1 MSVTDTP
8 APPAPGPGAEPA
20 AGADW
25 DFAELSDPAAAER
38 VRRREPSA
46 VLRMSEAEAARIGG
60 RPDSGGESADP
71 GDGPDG
77 STDPGEAEGAGGSD
91 GPGGAESLDESD
103 GPGGGERVLLN
114 MGPSHPS
121 THGVLRL
128 MLELEGETVLRSK
141 PVIGYLHTGM
151 EKTGEELTYLQGGA
165 NVTRMDYAS
174 PLFTEL
180 AFSLAAERL
189 LEVEVP
195 ERAVWIRMLM
205 CELNRVSSHLLFM
218 ATNGMD
224 LGAVSMMIYGWRERE
239 EVLRFFE
246 KVTGLRMN
254 HNYIRPGGVA
264 ADLPAGWRDDVLGL
278 LEAIPPRLD
287 EYDTLLTGQPIWRER
302 LQGVGAISAAEAVAL
317 GATGP
322 LLRAAGLPWD
332 LRRTEPYLFYDRVDF
347 DVIVGAY
354 GDCYDRYA
362 VRLNEIRESLRLVG
376 QILEAMP
383 PGDYRVQDKKVTPP
397 PRARI
402 DQSMEALIH
411 HFKIFTEG
419 FKVPA
424 GEVYAA
430 VESPRGELGV
440 YLVSDGGAKPYRLH
454 VRAPSFVNLQ
464 CLPHLMQGGLI
475 ADGVAIISS
484 IDPIMGEVDR

>member
-1 MSVTDTP
+1 MSITDTTRSDSASP
-8 APPAPGPGAEPA
+8 RTARAGESGPGAD
-20 AGADW
+20 GAS
-25 DFAELSDPAAAER
+25 AEGDRAAER

-46 VLRMSEAEAARIGG
+46 VLRMSEAEAAEIGG
-60 RPDSGGESADP
+60 DPDDP
-71 GDGPDG
+71 EDDQ
-77 STDPGEAEGAGGSD
+77 
-91 GPGGAESLDESD
+91 L
-103 GPGGGERVLLN
+103 VLLN

-128 MLELEGETVLRSK
+128 MLELSGETVLRSK

-151 EKTGEELTYLQGGA
+151 EKTGEQLTYLQGGT

-174 PLFTEL
+174 PLFNEL
-180 AFSLAAERL
+180 AFSLATERL
-189 LEVEVP
+189 LGIDVP
-195 ERAVWIRMLM
+195 ERATWIRMLM

-264 ADLPAGWRDDVLGL
+264 ADLPADWRADTARLIEL
-278 LEAIPPRLD
+278 IEPRLD

-302 LQGVGAISAAEAVAL
+302 LQGVGVMSAAEAVAL

-322 LLRAAGLPWD
+322 LLRGADMAWD
-332 LRRTEPYLFYDRVDF
+332 LRRDEPYLFYDQVDF
-347 DVIVGAY
+347 DVIVGTH

-362 VRLNEIRESLRLVG
+362 IRLNEIRESLRIVA
-376 QILEAMP
+376 QIIDAMP
-383 PGDYRVQDKKVTPP
+383 AGDYRVQDKKVTPP

-402 DQSMEALIH
+402 DASMEALIH

-424 GEVYAA
+424 GEAYAA

-440 YLVSDGGAKPYRLH
+440 YLVSDGTSVPYRVH

-464 CLPHLMQGGLI
+464 TLPHLMQDGLI

-484 IDPIMGEVDR
+484 VDPIMGEVDR

>member
-1 MSVTDTP
+1 MSITDD
-8 APPAPGPGAEPA
+8 APSDAARAGEAGPVADRASAE
-20 AGADW
+20 GDR
-25 DFAELSDPAAAER
+25 AAER
-38 VRRREPSA
+38 VSRREPSA
-46 VLRMSEAEAARIGG
+46 VLRMSEAEAAEIGG
-60 RPDSGGESADP
+60 DPDDP
-71 GDGPDG
+71 ED
-77 STDPGEAEGAGGSD
+77 
-91 GPGGAESLDESD
+91 DEL
-103 GPGGGERVLLN
+103 VLLN

-128 MLELEGETVLRSK
+128 MLELSGETVLRSK

-151 EKTGEELTYLQGGA
+151 EKTGEQLTYLQGGT

-174 PLFTEL
+174 PLFNEL
-180 AFSLAAERL
+180 AFSMATERL
-189 LEVEVP
+189 LGIDVP
-195 ERAVWIRMLM
+195 ERATWIRMLM

-264 ADLPAGWRDDVLGL
+264 ADLPEDWRADTARLIEL
-278 LEAIPPRLD
+278 IEPRLD

-302 LQGVGAISAAEAVAL
+302 LQGVGVISAAEAVAL
-317 GATGP
+317 GVTGP
-322 LLRAAGLPWD
+322 LLRGAGMAWD
-332 LRRTEPYLFYDRVDF
+332 LRRDEPYLFYDQVDF
-347 DVIVGAY
+347 DLIVGTH

-362 VRLNEIRESLRLVG
+362 IRLNEIRESLRIVA
-376 QILEAMP
+376 QIIDAMP
-383 PGDYRVQDKKVTPP
+383 AGDYRVQDKKVTPP

-402 DQSMEALIH
+402 DASMEALIH

-424 GEVYAA
+424 GEAYAA

-440 YLVSDGGAKPYRLH
+440 YLVSDGTSVPYRVH

-464 CLPHLMQGGLI
+464 TLPHLMHNGLI

-484 IDPIMGEVDR
+484 VDPIMGEVDR

>member
-1 MSVTDTP
+1 MSITDTTRSDSASP
-8 APPAPGPGAEPA
+8 GTARAGESGPGAG
-20 AGADW
+20 GAL
-25 DFAELSDPAAAER
+25 AEGDRAAER

-46 VLRMSEAEAARIGG
+46 VLRMSEAEAAEIGG
-60 RPDSGGESADP
+60 DPDDP
-71 GDGPDG
+71 DD
-77 STDPGEAEGAGGSD
+77 DQ
-91 GPGGAESLDESD
+91 L
-103 GPGGGERVLLN
+103 VLLN

-128 MLELEGETVLRSK
+128 MLELSGETVLRSK

-151 EKTGEELTYLQGGA
+151 EKTGEQLTYLQGGT

-174 PLFTEL
+174 PLFNEL
-180 AFSLAAERL
+180 AFSLATERL
-189 LEVEVP
+189 LGIDVP
-195 ERAVWIRMLM
+195 ERATWIRMLM

-254 HNYIRPGGVA
+254 HHYIRPGGVA
-264 ADLPAGWRDDVLGL
+264 ADMPADWRADAARLIEL
-278 LEAIPPRLD
+278 IEPRLD
-287 EYDTLLTGQPIWRER
+287 EYETLLSGQPIWRER
-302 LQGVGAISAAEAVAL
+302 LQGVGVMSAAEAVAL

-322 LLRAAGLPWD
+322 LLRGAGMAWD
-332 LRRTEPYLFYDRVDF
+332 LRRDEPYLFYDEVDF
-347 DVIVGAY
+347 DIIVGTY

-362 VRLNEIRESLRLVG
+362 IRLNEIRESLRIVA
-376 QILEAMP
+376 QIIDAMP
-383 PGDYRVQDKKVTPP
+383 AGDYRVQDKKVTPP

-402 DQSMEALIH
+402 DGSMEALIH

-424 GEVYAA
+424 GEAYAA

-440 YLVSDGGAKPYRLH
+440 YLVSDGTSVPYRVH

-464 CLPHLMQGGLI
+464 TLPHLMQDGLI

-484 IDPIMGEVDR
+484 VDPIMGEVDR